1 MTTQTQT
8 PASNRDAIMKAIDA
22 KITKLA
28 RDEVDGAA
36 ARPKFARMLCEAA
49 AVGDLDE
56 DDAAHCYQTY
66 LNAQAT
72 RARGNLNVR
81 EPNKDSLKAQASK
94 FRTFI
99 KLGKL
104 EGIIDV
110 VGPAGLYPR
119 AERIADDL
127 SRAGVKVQSPFAAIL
142 TVATRQLE
150 NPEAALTDEQIAGYV
165 TKDEPAEKSLLEKL
179 CREYKTISKLI
190 DEAAGGAAP
199 QGLTYA
205 LQGIAD
211 AIVELDGEVPMTKEQ
226 EANAKKVAEA
236 MAFLQ
241 AQGMAV
247 TC

>member
-1 MTTQTQT
+1 MTTQTQN
-8 PASNRDAIMKAIDA
+8 NREAIMKAIDA
-22 KITKLA
+22 KIAKLA

-66 LNAQAT
+66 LTAQAQ

-119 AERIADDL
+119 AERIADEL
-127 SRAGVKVQSPFAAIL
+127 ARTGVKVQSPFAAML

-150 NPEAALTDEQIAGYV
+150 NPEVALTDEEIAGYV
-165 TKDEPAEKSLLEKL
+165 TKDEPAEKSLLDKL
-179 CREYKTISKLI
+179 VREHKTISKLV
-190 DEAAGGAAP
+190 DEAAAGGAALP
-199 QGLTYA
+199 GLDAA

-211 AIVELDGEVPMTKEQ
+211 AIVELGGEVPLTKEQ
-226 EANAKKVAEA
+226 EANAKKMAEA

-241 AQGMAV
+241 AQGITV